1 MSLVKIVNSINVAE
15 LINNLD
21 ISRTR
26 KSNLKLKTYYLLSVI
41 TDTNDNYKLNDAPI
55 VKTNW
60 LL

>member
-26 KSNLKLKTYYLLSVI
+26 KSNLKVKTYYLLSVI
-41 TDTNDNYKLNDAPI
+41 TDTNDNYKLNKFKSI
-55 VKTNW
+55 F
-60 LL
+60 L